1 MVKVKNITM
10 ERAEGLTKECITVE
24 RKTFQDANRTLW
36 DWATTAPK
44 NGCYNKCDIEVVYE
58 DGEKVSFRFDM
69 EFKHSNQVNILQQE
83 IKRMMVW
90 YSGRENNPHCGK
102 EKYEELVER
111 YKKDGSSEEAQK
123 FLENYDISFQWQER
137 GKKW

>member
-1 MVKVKNITM
+1 MVKVKNIKM
-10 ERAEGLTKECITVE
+10 ERAEGLIEECITVE
-24 RKTFQDANRTLW
+24 RKTFQDANRTLR
-36 DWATTAPK
+36 DWAITAPK
-44 NGCYNKCDIEVVYE
+44 NGAYNKVDIDVVYE

-69 EFKHSNQVNILQQE
+69 EYKHTTEMNILQQE

-102 EKYEELVER
+102 EKYGELVER

-123 FLENYDISFQWQER
+123 FLENYDISFQW
-137 GKKW
+137 